1 MHNILYNTSQC
12 ETFRAKNMGKEPLF
26 VTTLLNL
33 TREYCKLI
41 FNLLSPKFCY
51 HFKWWK
57 LYQFFSRLNN
67 FGLFPFDI
75 KCTVVTS
82 VTGNDNEKYTVVT
95 SVTGNDNEKCPNV
108 LTLQFSFGL
117 LVRLMIPFLH

>member
-82 VTGNDNEKYTVVT
+82 VTGNDNEK
-95 SVTGNDNEKCPNV
+95 CPNV